1 MTKTAFITG
10 AGRRIGRIIAEH
22 LAAHGYALAL
32 HAHHSAA
39 EADALANAF
48 EAKGVRATVIEGDL
62 ADADGLPSM
71 IESAA
76 SALGKLSL
84 LVNNASLFKDDT
96 AQAFTP
102 DQFDAHMAVN
112 LRAPLMLAQAF
123 ARHTAQGDPSIVNI
137 IDQRVF
143 KPNPQYFTYTL
154 SKAALYTATQTMAQA
169 FAPHVRVNG
178 VGPGPVLPNIHDG
191 NENFLKEAQ
200 GTPLARAVDPMEIA
214 RAVLYLA
221 QARNVTGQMIAVDS
235 GQHLGW
241 QTPDIILKS

>member
-1 MTKTAFITG
+1 MSKIAFITG

-22 LAAHGYALAL
+22 LAAHGYGLAL

-39 EADALANAF
+39 EADALANAI
-48 EAKGVRATVIEGDL
+48 EAKGGRATVIEGDL
-62 ADADGLPSM
+62 ADTDSLASM
-71 IESAA
+71 IDSAA
-76 SALGKLSL
+76 GSLGKLSL
-84 LVNNASLFKDDT
+84 LVNNASLFKDDS
-96 AQAFTP
+96 AQNFLP

-112 LRAPLMLAQAF
+112 LRAPLILAQSF
-123 ARHTAQGDPSIVNI
+123 ARHAAQGDPSIVNI

-143 KPNPQYFTYTL
+143 RPNPQYFTYTL

-169 FAPHVRVNG
+169 FAPYIRVNG

-191 NENFLKEAQ
+191 NENFMREAH

-214 RAVLYLA
+214 KAVLFLA

>member
-1 MTKTAFITG
+1 MSKIAFITG

-22 LAAHGYALAL
+22 LAAHGYGLAL

-39 EADALANAF
+39 EADALANAI
-48 EAKGVRATVIEGDL
+48 EAKGGRATVIEGDL
-62 ADADGLPSM
+62 ADTDSLASM
-71 IESAA
+71 IDSAA
-76 SALGKLSL
+76 GSLGKLSL
-84 LVNNASLFKDDT
+84 LVNNASLFKDDS
-96 AQAFTP
+96 AQNFLP

-112 LRAPLMLAQAF
+112 LRAPLILAQSF
-123 ARHTAQGDPSIVNI
+123 ARHAAQGDPSIVNI

-143 KPNPQYFTYTL
+143 RPNPQYFTYTL

-169 FAPHVRVNG
+169 FAPYIRVNG

-191 NENFLKEAQ
+191 NENFMREAH

-214 RAVLYLA
+214 KAVLFLA

-235 GQHLGW
+235 GQDLGW

>member
-1 MTKTAFITG
+1 MIKTAFITG
-10 AGRRIGRIIAEH
+10 AGRRIGRVIAEH

-39 EADALANAF
+39 EAEALAQHI
-48 EAKGVRATVIEGDL
+48 ETKGGRATVVEGDL
-62 ADADGLPSM
+62 ADAESLSSM
-71 IESAA
+71 IDSAA
-76 SALGKLSL
+76 AGLGPLSL

-96 AQAFTP
+96 AQAFTS

-112 LRAPLMLAQAF
+112 LRAPLLLAQAF
-123 ARHTAQGDPSIVNI
+123 ARHVAAGDSSIVNI

-143 KPNPQYFTYTL
+143 KPNPQFFTYTL
-154 SKAALYTATQTMAQA
+154 SKAALYTATQTLAQA
-169 FAPHVRVNG
+169 FAPHIRVNG

-191 NENFLKEAQ
+191 DENFTREAK
-200 GTPLARAVDPMEIA
+200 GTPLGRAVDPADIA
-214 RAVLYLA
+214 KAVLYLA
-221 QARNVTGQMIAVDS
+221 QARSVTGQMIAVDS

>member
-1 MTKTAFITG
+1 MTKSAFITG

-22 LAAHGYALAL
+22 LASKGYALAL

-39 EADALANAF
+39 DADALATAL
-48 EAKGVRATVIEGDL
+48 ESKGDRAIVIEGDL
-62 ADADGLPSM
+62 ADADSLASM
-71 IESAA
+71 IDSAA
-76 SALGKLSL
+76 ATLGKLSL

-123 ARHTAQGDPSIVNI
+123 ARHASQEDPSIVNI

-169 FAPHVRVNG
+169 FAPHIRVNG

-191 NENFLKEAQ
+191 NENFMREAK
-200 GTPLARAVDPMEIA
+200 GTPLACPVDPAEIA

>member
-1 MTKTAFITG
+1 MIKTAFITG
-10 AGRRIGRIIAEH
+10 AGRRIGRTIAEH
-22 LAAHGYALAL
+22 LAAHGYAISL

-39 EADALANAF
+39 EADALANAI
-48 EAKGVRATVIEGDL
+48 EGKGGRATVIEGDL
-62 ADADGLPSM
+62 ADVEGLSSM

-76 SALGKLSL
+76 AALGKLSL
-84 LVNNASLFKDDT
+84 LVNNASLFKDDS
-96 AQAFTP
+96 AQAFTA
-102 DQFDAHMAVN
+102 DQFDAHMAIN
-112 LRAPLMLAQAF
+112 LRAPLILAQAF
-123 ARHTAQGDPSIVNI
+123 AHHVAQGDPSIINI

-169 FAPHVRVNG
+169 FAPHIRVNG
-178 VGPGPVLPNIHDG
+178 IGPGPVLPNIHDG
-191 NENFLKEAQ
+191 HDNFMREAQ

-214 RAVLYLA
+214 KAALYLA